1 MLAAASSGKKFFIM
15 PVVTMSGPPVRVK
28 AFPYFGSLPQ
38 VSFLRQCFFSA
49 SAKTKKRRAQFS
61 AWGKSGRSRQTEIA
75 LRGHAEWEF
84 F

>member
-1 MLAAASSGKKFFIM
+1 MLAAASSGKKFFYHA
-15 PVVTMSGPPVRVK
+15 GGYDVRAACSRKGISVFRKPAAGQFFK
-28 AFPYFGSLPQ
+28 AA
-38 VSFLRQCFFSA
+38 FFSA
-49 SAKTKKRRAQFS
+49 PAKTKKRRAQFS